1 MKKIL
6 LKIYYAFL
14 KIKDKIVIFY
24 NKKITLKRKPPIVMN
39 TDETLK
45 RIINDRCSVSR
56 FGDGEFSLIYGESLK
71 FQTNSPEIS
80 KRLREILISNKKNHI
95 VCIPN
100 VFENMEWATDN
111 ARKYWMKYLNLNRSK
126 IYKIINM
133 NKIYYD
139 TQVTRLYI
147 DIKDKSKVEN
157 RFNLVKSLWNN
168 REVVI
173 VEGEKSRLGI
183 GNDLFNGCKSIER
196 IICPSI
202 NAFSKYDE
210 ILKEVKK
217 QDKSKL
223 ILIALGPTATILAY
237 DLANAGYQA
246 IDIGHIDIEY
256 EWYLIKAQEKC
267 PVKYKYIGEIKDGDK
282 VSNINNEIYI
292 NEIIKSLL

>member
-71 FQTNSPEIS
+71 FQINSPEIS

>member
-6 LKIYYAFL
+6 LKIYYTFL
-14 KIKDKIVIFY
+14 NIKDKIVIFY
-24 NKKITLKRKPPIVMN
+24 NKKITLNRKPPIVMN

-71 FQTNSPEIS
+71 FQINSPEIS

-100 VFENMEWATDN
+100 VFENMEWGTDN

>member
-282 VSNINNEIYI
+282 VSNINNEIYR